1 MEVVMAFNSPA
12 KIAEN
17 FIGVGKAKGSL
28 PFLKMLLLGIL
39 AGAYIGFGAEL
50 CTMVLTGTQNTL
62 GLGMSKLFG
71 GAVFSVGLIMVVIA
85 GAELFTGNNLM
96 TIGASAGEVKWLAL
110 LKNWVV
116 VFIANFIGSLLLVYI
131 MYKSNLWKTGFVAG
145 QCPIEGGACANT
157 ALGIAIGKVNL
168 SWSEAFYRGIGCN
181 WLVCLAVWL
190 AAAADDIIG
199 KIWGIF
205 FPIMAFVAS
214 GFEHSVANM
223 YFVPMGIVL
232 KNDPSL
238 AEYVGTLGSK
248 ADALTWG
255 GFLGN
260 NLVPVTL
267 GNIVGGAVFVGMI
280 YFLVY
285 LKKSEK

>member
-1 MEVVMAFNSPA
+1 MAFNAPA

-28 PFLKMLLLGIL
+28 TIFKMLILGIL

-50 CTMVLTGTQNTL
+50 STMVLTGTQNTM

-71 GAVFSVGLIMVVIA
+71 GAVFSVGLMLVVIG

-96 TIGASAGEVKWLAL
+96 TIGVSAGEVKWTAM
-110 LKNWVV
+110 LKNWVIV
-116 VFIANFIGSLLLVYI
+116 YIANFIGSLILVYI

-145 QCPIEGGACANT
+145 QCPLEGGACANT
-157 ALGIAIGKVNL
+157 ALGIAISKVNL
-168 SWSEAFYRGIGCN
+168 GWGEAFYRGIGCN

-190 AAAADDIIG
+190 AAAADDISG
-199 KIWGIF
+199 KVWGIF

-214 GFEHSVANM
+214 GFEHCVANM
-223 YFVPMGIVL
+223 YFIPMGIAL
-232 KNDPSL
+232 KADPAL
-238 AEYVGTLGSK
+238 AEYVGTLGAK

-255 GFLGN
+255 GFLNN
-260 NLVPVTL
+260 NLVPVTI
-267 GNIVGGAVFVGMI
+267 GNIVGGAIFVGI
-280 YFLVY
+280 VYFMMY